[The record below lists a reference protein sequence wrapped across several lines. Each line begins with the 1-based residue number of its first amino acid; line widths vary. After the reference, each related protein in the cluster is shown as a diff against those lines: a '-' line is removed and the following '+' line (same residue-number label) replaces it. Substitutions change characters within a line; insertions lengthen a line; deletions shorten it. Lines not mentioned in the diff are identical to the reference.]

1 MVVVADL
8 TPAGLAAERKI
19 KRSTTTLISQTNPA
33 ARTSAKSMM
42 AAQNT
47 RAPNTSSRVS
57 VSVSH
62 GVSGSVSHGVSG
74 SGSVSHGVSGGGV
87 RGGRVSGGRVSGGRV
102 SGGRVVGGRVSGG
115 V

>member
-19 KRSTTTLISQTNPA
+19 KRSTTALISQTNPA

-62 GVSGSVSHGVSG
+62 GVRG
-74 SGSVSHGVSGGGV
+74 SGSVSHGVRGGGV
-87 RGGRVSGGRVSGGRV
+87 RGGRVSGGRVSGGV
-102 SGGRVVGGRVSGG
+102 
-115 V
+115 